1 MFVTDSG
8 RQGAA
13 EELKRKIFIDQDDQD
28 VNKYVA
34 WICFIVEE
42 DLKGKKYSS
51 IGRQTYEKLKFS
63 NGKDVSATSS
73 AEKEIT

>member
-51 IGRQTYEKLKFS
+51 IGR
-63 NGKDVSATSS
+63 
-73 AEKEIT
+73 